1 MTNPSLHGLTFVIR
15 SSVNCYLRVKL
26 GQQETKNGKK
36 IFTHSHNE
44 VKRLHEFN
52 FFTYL
57 ESEETEQR
65 PPFTKTQEPQPF
77 EQRVGACGT
86 IADEIP
92 GKRMVVKIFGRCL
105 RPARLKIIIRTHLL
119 TGFPGMQLQL
129 AL

>member
-1 MTNPSLHGLTFVIR
+1 M
-15 SSVNCYLRVKL
+15 NCYLRVKL

-44 VKRLHEFN
+44 VKLLHEFN

-65 PPFTKTQEPQPF
+65 PPLTKTREPQPF
-77 EQRVGACGT
+77 EQRAGACGT
-86 IADEIP
+86 VADEIP

-105 RPARLKIIIRTHLL
+105 RPARFKIIICTHLL
-119 TGFPGMQLQL
+119 TGFPDMQLQL

>member
-1 MTNPSLHGLTFVIR
+1 MTNPFLHELTFVIR
-15 SSVNCYLRVKL
+15 LSVNCYLRVKL

-65 PPFTKTQEPQPF
+65 PPLTKRQEPHPF
-77 EQRVGACGT
+77 EQRAGACGT

-105 RPARLKIIIRTHLL
+105 RPARLKNHFSYPLADW
-119 TGFPGMQLQL
+119 FP
-129 AL
+129 